1 MTIFVDPAGN
11 AQTEQQ
17 RSRLASAAERS
28 VGIQSRADTAEKAL
42 GRRQFINRVSP
53 NVTVAGAKDLAG
65 RAVQGV
71 GNVVKPIAA
80 QALTPRSFANR
91 AMAGLSMLN
100 TANEARQG
108 GEATQARWSQR
119 FGGAFDP
126 EAGDGALTTTG
137 KILGQTIGGFAGD
150 VASMLPDAILPQS
163 LVDTQ
168 PNRVENFREQG
179 LPALPEG
186 TTPTSA
192 DDRRAH
198 LPAGSANAVPVGS
211 SDADGNIVTE
221 AKAAPQ
227 KVSSL
232 QKAMSAVD
240 RQSDALSKSLASE
253 GTTQAKSGLGAY
265 GMGGGMDSQ
274 SFQDRVGLAMANK
287 KLATEQASAKLA
299 IDAAKAQYD
308 MKKDSAD
315 RIGKFNLFTTTDGDG
330 KVVEDLEANN
340 QAKRAA
346 MEAGIGGIVDP
357 EQQQG
362 AMVNAALHNQLTR
375 NAASVDEKLRDTSG
389 GLRLAKGPQGQGA
402 TFADYFQSGS
412 DDIGVFDALL
422 GRKTVRIE
430 DGKGGTRAVTTKSL
444 GKNAAGGQDPTT
456 NAYLRALMAKS
467 QQGV

>member
-1 MTIFVDPAGN
+1 MANTPP
-11 AQTEQQ
+11 
-17 RSRLASAAERS
+17 
-28 VGIQSRADTAEKAL
+28 
-42 GRRQFINRVSP
+42 P
-53 NVTVAGAKDLAG
+53 N
-65 RAVQGV
+65 
-71 GNVVKPIAA
+71 N
-80 QALTPRSFANR
+80 
-91 AMAGLSMLN
+91 
-100 TANEARQG
+100 
-108 GEATQARWSQR
+108 W
-119 FGGAFDP
+119 
-126 EAGDGALTTTG
+126 TTTG
-137 KILGQTIGGFAGD
+137 AAGTYNAAGGLKGSPWYAPSGQNLGQSVKGAF
-150 VASMLPDAILPQS
+150 S
-163 LVDTQ
+163 
-168 PNRVENFREQG
+168 N
-179 LPALPEG
+179 
-186 TTPTSA
+186 
-192 DDRRAH
+192 
-198 LPAGSANAVPVGS
+198 VGS
-211 SDADGNIVTE
+211 SVASGV
-221 AKAAPQ
+221 KAAVNNPAVRATARFSTKVLPPVAAGIDLYNSGSDFIEGDTSGGFRNLGLAASNAFGPISLAARALDYGLDSATTALAGNPNTPMPLDMGEVNKMRAQ
-227 KVSSL
+227 TGRAPLSAPGQLASPKTGQPTTAADAEGAAVGAGGKKPEVSSL
-232 QKAMSAVD
+232 QAAMSAVD

-422 GRKTVRIE
+422 GRETVRIE

>member
-1 MTIFVDPAGN
+1 MAQPTLALPYRDEAGFN
-11 AQTEQQ
+11 
-17 RSRLASAAERS
+17 
-28 VGIQSRADTAEKAL
+28 
-42 GRRQFINRVSP
+42 NSP
-53 NVTVAGAKDLAG
+53 NQPRITESVRPDPNAAF
-65 RAVQGV
+65 RARAEQMT
-71 GNVVKPIAA
+71 A
-80 QALTPRSFANR
+80 QAR
-91 AMAGLSMLN
+91 
-100 TANEARQG
+100 
-108 GEATQARWSQR
+108 
-119 FGGAFDP
+119 
-126 EAGDGALTTTG
+126 
-137 KILGQTIGGFAGD
+137 
-150 VASMLPDAILPQS
+150 
-163 LVDTQ
+163 
-168 PNRVENFREQG
+168 
-179 LPALPEG
+179 
-186 TTPTSA
+186 
-192 DDRRAH
+192 
-198 LPAGSANAVPVGS
+198 AGSVKTAQGTINAFRNVGS
-211 SDADGNIVTE
+211 GIYDG
-221 AKAAPQ
+221 AKAAINNPLTRQ
-227 KVSSL
+227 AAGQALRYAPIVGGAIDLKNAGDSFSDGDMGGGVRNLGLAASNGLWGGLGRLAAGALDYGLDSATTALAGNPNTPMPLDMGEVNKMRAQTGRAPLSAPGQLASPKTGQPTTAADAEGAAVGAGGKKPEVSSL

-274 SFQDRVGLAMANK
+274 SFQDRVGLAMAK
-287 KLATEQASAKLA
+287 RSLGAEQAFAKLG
-299 IDAAKAQYD
+299 IDADKAQYD

-422 GRKTVRIE
+422 GRETVRIE